1 MALEIFFIAAA
12 LYFSIRILITEYFK
26 NNMKL

>member
-1 MALEIFFIAAA
+1 MALEIFIVVAA
-12 LYFSIRILITEYFK
+12 LYFSIRIFINEYLK